1 MESINGDAQYYGYRK
16 ITYHLRRT
24 YNLIINCKKV
34 YRLCKELNILK
45 CQRKIHFKTKRILA
59 SNRTVT
65 ASNQVWEIDIKYG
78 YVHGE
83 DKFFYTLNVIDVF
96 DRSIIDYHMG
106 LHCEARDAAALIRHC
121 LIKQNL
127 FIDNVEKPV
136 IRSDNGPQ
144 FISHKFE
151 ETCSE
156 LHIEHERI
164 PVKTPNKNAHIES
177 FHRIL
182 EDECFK
188 INEFQTYA
196 ETYKIVNTFM
206 SFYNERRLH
215 SSLKYMPPRE
225 FYTLYFGEHVEK
237 ICIKI

>member
-1 MESINGDAQYYGYRK
+1 MKEYIMESINGDAQYYGYRK

-34 YRLCKELNILK
+34 YRLCKELNILIW
-45 CQRKIHFKTKRILA
+45 QRKIHFKTKRILA

-83 DKFFYTLNVIDVF
+83 
-96 DRSIIDYHMG
+96 
-106 LHCEARDAAALIRHC
+106 
-121 LIKQNL
+121 
-127 FIDNVEKPV
+127 
-136 IRSDNGPQ
+136 
-144 FISHKFE
+144 
-151 ETCSE
+151 
-156 LHIEHERI
+156 
-164 PVKTPNKNAHIES
+164 
-177 FHRIL
+177 
-182 EDECFK
+182 

-196 ETYKIVNTFM
+196 EAYKIVNTFM

>member
-1 MESINGDAQYYGYRK
+1 MSLVLRIVKLSRSTYYYNLNYKVKDEDKVKAVGRKPVGYSLTKNNKKICDDEIKEYIMESINGDAQYYGYRK

-34 YRLCKELNILK
+34 YRLCKELNILIW
-45 CQRKIHFKTKRILA
+45 QRKIHFKTKRILA

-83 DKFFYTLNVIDVF
+83 
-96 DRSIIDYHMG
+96 
-106 LHCEARDAAALIRHC
+106 
-121 LIKQNL
+121 
-127 FIDNVEKPV
+127 
-136 IRSDNGPQ
+136 
-144 FISHKFE
+144 
-151 ETCSE
+151 
-156 LHIEHERI
+156 
-164 PVKTPNKNAHIES
+164 
-177 FHRIL
+177 
-182 EDECFK
+182 

-196 ETYKIVNTFM
+196 EAYKIVNTFM